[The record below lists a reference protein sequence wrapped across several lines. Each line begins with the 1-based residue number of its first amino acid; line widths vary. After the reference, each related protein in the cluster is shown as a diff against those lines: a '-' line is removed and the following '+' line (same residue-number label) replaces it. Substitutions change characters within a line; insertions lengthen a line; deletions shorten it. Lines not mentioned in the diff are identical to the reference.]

1 MVWYL
6 FLVIDREVGGK
17 ELIIRLKLIIRFVVD
32 LVYGNYI

>member
-6 FLVIDREVGGK
+6 FLVIDREVWGK